1 MVGKEYSPEAV
12 LKFIEDSNQRC
23 RSLGLNP
30 NIVPNPILIDSS
42 QLKLIQRDNKEVLD
56 VVEFFIPEFLG
67 MVKGT
72 PLLIVLTD
80 NQGVVMYIEGDNT
93 IKNVIEQ
100 LGFKTGV
107 QFIEENSGT
116 NCISLALD
124 NNS

>member
-1 MVGKEYSPEAV
+1 MVGKEYSPEDV
-12 LKFIEDSNQRC
+12 LTFIEDSNQRC

-30 NIVPNPILIDSS
+30 NIVPNPILIESS
-42 QLKLIQRDNKEVLD
+42 QLKLIQRENKEVLD

-80 NQGVVMYIEGDNT
+80 HQGVVMYIEGDNT

-107 QFIEENSGT
+107 QFAIIRLKT
-116 NCISLALD
+116 
-124 NNS
+124 